1 MNAIEK
7 GVSRIGDIKVAKI
20 PLGQSILLLAG
31 LGISEALLPPLT
43 TFLKMPVLSGAALSI
58 VVKLP
63 MVSRLIGPT
72 LSDVLAATSIA
83 TGLDQQLS
91 IRARS
96 KNLVSGLL
104 GRVGV
109 STAGVELGA
118 AARPAIKRVALGQ
131 DFGPVSEQERRILG
145 TFRVPA

>member
-7 GVSRIGDIKVAKI
+7 GVSKIGKIKVANV

-31 LGISEALLPPLT
+31 LGISEALVPLLT
-43 TFLKMPVLSGAALSI
+43 PFLKVPALSGGALSV

-63 MVSRLIGPT
+63 IVSRLIGPT
-72 LSDVLAATSIA
+72 LSDVLSATSIA
-83 TGLDQQLS
+83 VGLDQTLN
-91 IRARS
+91 IRERA
-96 KNLVSGLL
+96 KGLVAGLV

-109 STAGVELGA
+109 KTQGVRAALAGPA
-118 AARPAIKRVALGQ
+118 PARVSLGQ
-131 DFGPVSEQERRILG
+131 DFGSVSEQERRILG

>member
-1 MNAIEK
+1 MSAIEK
-7 GVSRIGDIKVAKI
+7 GVSRVGKIKVANI

-31 LGISEALLPPLT
+31 LGISEALIPLLT
-43 TFLKMPVLSGAALSI
+43 PFLKIPALSGGALSV

-72 LSDVLAATSIA
+72 MSDVLSATSIA
-83 TGLDQQLS
+83 VGLDQTLQ
-91 IRARS
+91 IRERA
-96 KNLVSGLL
+96 KGLVSGLVGRL
-104 GRVGV
+104 GVKTAKVKGTLAGPAPARV
-109 STAGVELGA
+109 S
-118 AARPAIKRVALGQ
+118 LGQ

>member
-7 GVSRIGDIKVAKI
+7 GVSRIGKIKVANV

-31 LGISEALLPPLT
+31 LGISEALVPLLT
-43 TFLKMPVLSGAALSI
+43 PFLKVPALSGGALSV

-63 MVSRLIGPT
+63 IVSRLIGPT
-72 LSDVLAATSIA
+72 LSDVLSATSIA
-83 TGLDQQLS
+83 VGLDQTLN
-91 IRARS
+91 IRARAQS
-96 KNLVSGLL
+96 FVAGLV

-109 STAGVELGA
+109 KTAGVKA
-118 AARPAIKRVALGQ
+118 ALAGPAPARVSLGQ
-131 DFGPVSEQERRILG
+131 DFGSVSEQERRILG

>member
-7 GVSRIGDIKVAKI
+7 GVSKIGKIKVANV

-31 LGISEALLPPLT
+31 LGISEALVPLLT
-43 TFLKMPVLSGAALSI
+43 PFLKVPALSGGALSV

-63 MVSRLIGPT
+63 IVSRLIGPT
-72 LSDVLAATSIA
+72 LSDVLSATSIA
-83 TGLDQQLS
+83 VGLDQTLN
-91 IRARS
+91 IRERA
-96 KNLVSGLL
+96 KGLVAGLV

-109 STAGVELGA
+109 KTAGVRA
-118 AARPAIKRVALGQ
+118 ALAGPAPARVSLGQ
-131 DFGPVSEQERRILG
+131 DFGSVSEQERRILG

>member
-1 MNAIEK
+1 MNALEK
-7 GVSRIGDIKVAKI
+7 GVSKIGRIKVANI

-31 LGISEALLPPLT
+31 LGISEALITPVN
-43 TFLKMPVLSGAALSI
+43 TFLKMPVLSGAALSVI
-58 VVKLP
+58 VKLP

-83 TGLDQQLS
+83 TGLDQQLL
-91 IRARS
+91 IRSRA

-104 GRVGV
+104 SKVGV

-118 AARPAIKRVALGQ
+118 VRPAIKRVALGQ
-131 DFGPVSEQERRILG
+131 DFGSVSEQERRILG